1 MASTEQKTQTKD
13 GNLAP
18 GGEDAADLSG
28 SDVEGGKNK
37 SLSIDD
43 SATDLDASG
52 VTSPISAIP
61 PKFNVDSDVLARSP
75 MGSVADLTVA
85 QNESEGIVP
94 SSGPA
99 SLEDPSEEAQKEG
112 TETAVEKSDLKEQ
125 AEEASVAITVTSPGG
140 TAHAEAPPKAAADD
154 QKDEI
159 PSEPS
164 AKEHVDAEGSEFT
177 NSQGVTFTPT
187 ADVLDETG
195 SLIPYGL
202 PCVRELFRFL
212 VSLINPHDGHNQ
224 DSMIQIA
231 LHLIATALE
240 TGAEHLDKFESLLL
254 LVKDDLAR
262 NLVSLLSAERIGTF
276 SSALWVSFM
285 MFENQ
290 RDHLKFQLE
299 IFLNKLI
306 EVVCTES
313 QR

>member
-112 TETAVEKSDLKEQ
+112 AETVVEKSDLKEQ

-140 TAHAEAPPKAAADD
+140 TAHAEAPPKAAAD
-154 QKDEI
+154 
-159 PSEPS
+159 
-164 AKEHVDAEGSEFT
+164 G
-177 NSQGVTFTPT
+177 NSGPGPG
-187 ADVLDETG
+187 AAIAHG
-195 SLIPYGL
+195 
-202 PCVRELFRFL
+202 
-212 VSLINPHDGHNQ
+212 
-224 DSMIQIA
+224 DS
-231 LHLIATALE
+231 
-240 TGAEHLDKFESLLL
+240 S
-254 LVKDDLAR
+254 
-262 NLVSLLSAERIGTF
+262 
-276 SSALWVSFM
+276 
-285 MFENQ
+285 
-290 RDHLKFQLE
+290 
-299 IFLNKLI
+299 
-306 EVVCTES
+306 
-313 QR
+313 